1 MAGRNVKVERAA
13 TPYLQEDAAMNKTKW
28 SRGAS
33 DLTALVNEIIAY
45 WKAIA
50 ERSFKET
57 HPFSDS
63 NEFEQSWPKTLD
75 NFFLAEIDRTV
86 KMLSS
91 LPTEGGNN

>member
-1 MAGRNVKVERAA
+1 
-13 TPYLQEDAAMNKTKW
+13 MNKTKW
-28 SRGAS
+28 SRDAS

-75 NFFLAEIDRTV
+75 NFFLAETVRTADALRH
-86 KMLSS
+86 LS
-91 LPTEGGNN
+91 EGREN

>member
-1 MAGRNVKVERAA
+1 
-13 TPYLQEDAAMNKTKW
+13 MNKTKW
-28 SRGAS
+28 SRDAS

-75 NFFLAEIDRTV
+75 NFFLAETV
-86 KMLSS
+86 NTAKLFRS
-91 LPTEGGNN
+91 LPSEGRDN